1 MDLLTAAANALI
13 LKLLVDLV
21 QNIRPCKPG
30 FRGLNLLRETSNL
43 LFEVLEK
50 ANSWSLEQV
59 LLGSELD
66 NDDILFCYR
75 RLRYLDS
82 IRSWL

>member
-1 MDLLTAAANALI
+1 MYLLMAAANALI
-13 LKLLVDLV
+13 LKLLVDLL
-21 QNIRPCKPG
+21 QNTRSLRLD
-30 FRGLNLLRETSNL
+30 FHLLPELSNL

-59 LLGSELD
+59 LLGSELG

-75 RLRYLDS
+75 RLRYLHS
-82 IRSWL
+82 INCGYYGR